1 MTTLFQ
7 ALNDDTRR
15 AILDLLRGGDLSAG
29 AIAEHFKL
37 GRPTVSHHLDLLKR
51 AGLVTSEKQGQFVI
65 YSLATSVVEDA
76 VRWLLSLTAAKPA
89 ESPKSH
95 EKATDP
101 TLARDRGARRSSGVS
116 RRRLATDP

>member
-76 VRWLLSLTAAKPA
+76 IRWLLSLTAAKPA
-89 ESPKSH
+89 ELPESH
-95 EKATDP
+95 EKATDQ
-101 TLARDRGARRSSGVS
+101 TLARDRGARRPSGVS